1 MGKETE
7 VGWGWGVE
15 CKARAFKAVSF
26 VSAGK
31 PLEVLS

>member
-1 MGKETE
+1 MSGE
-7 VGWGWGVE
+7 GGVE